1 MIWLNRT
8 TVRKMKIFLRKL
20 RFEIKFE
27 DVALSNNYNAAAQY
41 KTLPIAEIA
50 EFLPAMVMSQTTLF

>member
-1 MIWLNRT
+1 
-8 TVRKMKIFLRKL
+8 MKIFLRKL